1 MTGGYLLLLD
11 DNPAIDLFGVSLF
24 HGSPVFLELFN
35 DSPVFPVI
43 VL

>member
-1 MTGGYLLLLD
+1 MTGGYLLLFD
-11 DNPAIDLFGVSLF
+11 DNPVIDLLGVSLF
-24 HGSPVFLELFN
+24 HVSPVILELFN